1 MRQIDIYLRSQ
12 KHDYKFLIVPCAADR
27 LFKQEPG
34 KNTWHLIASFEEIT
48 FKYLFNMY
56 TVFFARLVLLIGL
69 NYLDI

>member
-1 MRQIDIYLRSQ
+1 MRQIDIYLRSE

-48 FKYLFNMY
+48 FKCTYL
-56 TVFFARLVLLIGL
+56 TCIQFFARLVLLIGL